1 MACCSAS
8 WCVKAM
14 RHLQTNA
21 DPNRFASRERA
32 IVDNVRVLKV
42 LPLIT
47 DVRSSGEVIS
57 LFQEAVVGLGAD
69 AGVFLS
75 CLRDDAT
82 RTSLRSLWACDPSW
96 AAEYAS
102 HRWFEHDPWLRY
114 ASSNAEPARSSN
126 LACSSTEED
135 AFVQAAAEHGFAAA
149 LIAPAPSP
157 VGLSRVGVLCLGS
170 ADSDRFDGENF
181 PQVRVLARALAMELH
196 HWIAK
201 SMREE
206 LLRGA
211 TLTEADLNLLHHE
224 AAGHSSKVIGAAMN
238 LEAKTIDC
246 RFQRLNAKL
255 GAPDRRTAVRIARL
269 YGLL

>member
-1 MACCSAS
+1 
-8 WCVKAM
+8 M
-14 RHLQTNA
+14 RPLQSTSDRINPTSGGPSMFDNA
-21 DPNRFASRERA
+21 
-32 IVDNVRVLKV
+32 RVFQI

-47 DVRSSGEVIS
+47 DARSAGEVIS
-57 LFQEAVVGLGAD
+57 LFREAVVGLGAD

-75 CLRDDAT
+75 CLRDHAT

-96 AAEYAS
+96 AADYAL

-114 ASSNAEPARSSN
+114 ASCDAEPTRSSN
-126 LACSSTEED
+126 LVFSSPKEV
-135 AFVQAAAEHGFAAA
+135 AFIRAAAEHGFASA
-149 LIAPAPSP
+149 LIAPAPSS

-170 ADSDRFDGENF
+170 ADPERFEGEKY
-181 PQVRVLARALAMELH
+181 PQVRVLARALSMELH
-196 HWIAK
+196 HSIAK

-211 TLTEADLNLLHHE
+211 SLTEADLHLLRCE
-224 AAGHSSKVIGAAMN
+224 AAGHSSKVIGAAIN
-238 LEAKTIDC
+238 LEAKTIDS
-246 RFQRLNAKL
+246 RFQRVNAKL

>member
-1 MACCSAS
+1 M
-8 WCVKAM
+8 
-14 RHLQTNA
+14 
-21 DPNRFASRERA
+21 D
-32 IVDNVRVLKV
+32 IVRVLQL
-42 LPLIT
+42 LPPIT
-47 DVRSSGEVIS
+47 EARSTSEVIF
-57 LFQEAVVGLGAD
+57 LFREAAVGLGAD
-69 AGVFLS
+69 GGVFLS
-75 CLRDDAT
+75 CLREDAT

-96 AAEYAS
+96 AADYAS

-114 ASSNAEPARSSN
+114 ATSDAEPTRSRN
-126 LACSSTEED
+126 LICSSTEEN
-135 AFVQAAAEHGFAAA
+135 AFIRAAEEHGFSSA

-170 ADSDRFDGENF
+170 ADSGNFDSENY

-206 LLRGA
+206 LLQEAR
-211 TLTEADLNLLHHE
+211 LTEADLSLLRHE
-224 AAGHSSKVIGAAMN
+224 AAGHSSKIIGAAMN

-246 RFQRLNAKL
+246 RFQRVNAKL
-255 GAPDRRTAVRIARL
+255 GAADRRSSVRIARL

>member
-1 MACCSAS
+1 ML
-8 WCVKAM
+8 
-14 RHLQTNA
+14 HLQKITEGSGYQSSGHAAMN
-21 DPNRFASRERA
+21 DT
-32 IVDNVRVLKV
+32 RVLQL
-42 LPLIT
+42 LPLIAEAGST
-47 DVRSSGEVIS
+47 GEVIT
-57 LFQEAVVGLGAD
+57 LFRGAVEGLGAD
-69 AGVFLS
+69 GGVFLS

-96 AAEYAS
+96 AADYAS
-102 HRWFEHDPWLRY
+102 QRRFEHDPWLRY
-114 ASSNAEPARSSN
+114 ASTDAEPIRSSD
-126 LACSSTEED
+126 LACSSTEET
-135 AFVQAAAEHGFAAA
+135 AFIRAAAEHSFTSA
-149 LIAPAPSP
+149 LVAPAPSP

-170 ADSDRFDGENF
+170 VDSGRFDGENH

-206 LLRGA
+206 LLQGVH
-211 TLTEADLNLLHHE
+211 LTEADLHLLRHE

-255 GAPDRRTAVRIARL
+255 GAPDRRSAVRIARL

>member
-1 MACCSAS
+1 
-8 WCVKAM
+8 M
-14 RHLQTNA
+14 RHSQTNA
-21 DPNRFASRERA
+21 EANGAASRKRSF
-32 IVDNVRVLKV
+32 VDDVRVLQL
-42 LPLIT
+42 LPQF
-47 DVRSSGEVIS
+47 VPARSTGEVIT
-57 LFQEAVVGLGAD
+57 LFRAAAVGLGAD

-82 RTSLRSLWACDPSW
+82 RTSLRSLWACNPSW
-96 AAEYAS
+96 AADYAS

-114 ASSNAEPARSSN
+114 ASSDAEPTRSSS

-135 AFVQAAAEHGFAAA
+135 AFIRAAAEHGFNSV

-157 VGLSRVGVLCLGS
+157 VGPSRVGVLCLGS
-170 ADSDRFDGENF
+170 ADPKRFDEENF
-181 PQVRVLARALAMELH
+181 PQVRILARALAMELH

-206 LLRGA
+206 LLQGVR
-211 TLTEADLNLLHHE
+211 LTEADLNLLRHE
-224 AAGHSSKVIGAAMN
+224 AAGHSSKVIGTTMN

-255 GAPDRRTAVRIARL
+255 GAPDRRSAVRIARL